1 MIRELNTLMREYDDE
16 AQAKKLKDRIVK
28 NPKLNQKAQ
37 DLKYSLKNNRL
48 GYDEKLE
55 QVREEIQKQ
64 KE

>member
-16 AQAKKLKDRIVK
+16 AQTKKLKDRIVK
-28 NPKLNQKAQ
+28 NPKLNPKGQ

-48 GYDEKLE
+48 DYDEKLE